1 MGTEISSKA
10 QVKAMPTKPVS
21 KPTIREMGE
30 RSLKQAKY
38 FDAILNDGEILS
50 CKLLDY
56 GQYDLLVETEIGRI
70 LLPKHSVKYFV
81 LERNEE

>member
-1 MGTEISSKA
+1 MGAEASGTA
-10 QVKAMPTKPVS
+10 QAKIVPTKPATI
-21 KPTIREMGE
+21 PTIREMGE

-38 FDAILNDGEILS
+38 FDAILNDGETLN
-50 CKLLDY
+50 CKLLEY
-56 GQYDLLVETEIGRI
+56 GQYDLLVETERGKI